1 MKNMKKTLFI
11 ALILVLALAVVTA
24 CDHQSVALAS
34 NSSSVESFLFDFK
47 DGKFVL
53 SHNGNVLY
61 QKAYYSDT
69 ELVEVIEQVVGV
81 DGDYDL
87 VIPSPQ
93 ITVAVSNGGD
103 VQPYSKTDN
112 KFSFVAS
119 STHVFDGLAVD
130 GFSKVDITSGFTWT
144 YSRNDGAE
152 TDMAGH
158 GQAIDFGKGNAYGK
172 YAIFAYGSVSFQFD
186 GRVFYAEGK
195 SAGVEVEIQKASA
208 DDVVINEDVTKVI
221 TREYGQSVGEIVES
235 VNIPG
240 NLDYMVEFA
249 EDQNTEITKDTILD
263 VKTEAHGLPV
273 YYISGN
279 WDNGQFVADENVD
292 KVLVILGVNVVPYE
306 VRILI
311 NHTKFNV
318 GDNVDISN
326 CWEWLSS
333 SKLPCGH
340 TSKDLGIAFHVETED
355 GQAVDA
361 KNIGAGKYYVRGS
374 FSNTNYNVIFLDYEN
389 KDKTDYSRRATLII
403 RPVVLTTSDDNFTY
417 SLLSSKGFE
426 YGETLVL
433 ADSANGGKTLLVK
446 NGETDVEYDNL
457 TLVIERK
464 DATTQA
470 VLLFVD
476 GQWKEYTFDA
486 NGKVQV
492 GYSTLKANVEKFG
505 VKAVA
510 PIAPEEDKT
519 SVIIGAVI
527 AMLAGLFCCIG
538 TPLISKY
545 GKKKEEE
552 KMDICDDDSVD
563 PLRQPE
569 QKAEPTT
576 EENKEEQKEQ
586 VEHHQEETKPLTLEE
601 KYALHPEFVP
611 TPSVEDAFKGE
622 ETEDIQDDEKD
633 VDESAEEG
641 KITFKSKML
650 GASVENKA
658 IYNALKNNLLS
669 YKGIKSRVVNGGDY
683 FRRPG
688 KQIVK
693 IIFIG
698 KTIRLALALN
708 PDDYDYNVYHQKN
721 RATMKKYFDTPM
733 FVKVQSLLGVRR
745 ALKLIAD
752 LMEKEGV
759 KPSKQPQYDDYLY
772 NLTYENDN
780 E

>member
-1 MKNMKKTLFI
+1 MKKALFI
-11 ALILVLALAVVTA
+11 ALILVLTLAVVTA
-24 CDHQSVALAS
+24 FDHQSVALAS
-34 NSSSVESFLFDFK
+34 DSSSVESFLFDFQ

-53 SHNGNVLY
+53 RHNGDTLY
-61 QKAYYSDT
+61 EKAYYSDT

-93 ITVAVSNGGD
+93 ITVALSNGGD
-103 VQPYSKTDN
+103 VQSYSKTDN

-249 EDQNTEITKDTILD
+249 EDQNAEITKDTILD

-292 KVLVILGVNVVPYE
+292 KVLVTLGVNVVPYE

-326 CWEWLSS
+326 CWEWLTS

-340 TSKDLGIAFHVETED
+340 TSKDLGIAFHIETED
-355 GQAVDA
+355 GQAVDVQ
-361 KNIGAGKYYVRGS
+361 NIGAGKYYVRGS

-433 ADSANGGKTLLVK
+433 ADGANGGKTLLVK

-476 GQWKEYTFDA
+476 GQWKEHTFDA

-552 KMDICDDDSVD
+552 KTDICDDDSVD

-569 QKAEPTT
+569 QKAEPTI

-586 VEHHQEETKPLTLEE
+586 VEHHQEEVKPLTLEE

-772 NLTYENDN
+772 SLTYDN
-780 E
+780 SEE